1 MHTYE
6 NEPASREA
14 SHAALRRNE
23 GAEAAASLALA
34 AGRTD
39 ALHPAALMHLQRA
52 AGNDSVTSLLGADH
66 EEEPSPVRDVIG
78 SASGQ
83 PLDRPTRQFMEGRM
97 GQDFGDVR
105 VHTDASASDSARSVN
120 AQAYTVGNDIVFQN
134 GTYAPDSDA
143 GRHVLAHELTHVV
156 QQRSGPVDG
165 TPAAGGIKIS
175 HPADSFEQA
184 AERNA
189 SEVMSQTPPPPV
201 AEAPAMAT
209 TPVQRTGEAPAQ
221 PAAVGEPEVQGMFVQ
236 RAEGEEAEEEE
247 APVQGMF
254 VQRQEE
260 EEQEGQE

>member
-1 MHTYE
+1 V
-6 NEPASREA
+6 REV
-14 SHAALRRNE
+14 LRSP
-23 GAEAAASLALA
+23 GTPLD
-34 AGRTD
+34 AGTREF
-39 ALHPAALMHLQRA
+39 MEER
-52 AGNDSVTSLLGADH
+52 LGADF
-66 EEEPSPVRDVIG
+66 S
-78 SASGQ
+78 S
-83 PLDRPTRQFMEGRM
+83 
-97 GQDFGDVR
+97 VR
-105 VHTDASASDSARSVN
+105 VHDDSTARTGAVELG
-120 AQAYTVGNDIVFQN
+120 ARAYTVGE
-134 GTYAPDSDA
+134 
-143 GRHVLAHELTHVV
+143 HVVVSGGGADRRTIAHELTHVV

-201 AEAPAMAT
+201 AEAPT
-209 TPVQRTGEAPAQ
+209 TAAAPVQRTEEAPAQ